1 MEQQMIS
8 AKQQARFD
16 RLSKKQEQHKK
27 AIDDMIRAQVRAYD
41 GEYAFSTG
49 YLQSLLSEAL
59 MSVPAAVRTSIME
72 RMQDQTIKQLT
83 AAVDKSRV

>member
-1 MEQQMIS
+1 MIS

-16 RLSKKQEQHKK
+16 RLRKKQEQHKK

-59 MSVPAAVRTSIME
+59 MSVPAAVRTCIMV
-72 RMQDQTIKQLT
+72 RMQEQAIKQLN
-83 AAVDKSRV
+83 AAVDKVRV